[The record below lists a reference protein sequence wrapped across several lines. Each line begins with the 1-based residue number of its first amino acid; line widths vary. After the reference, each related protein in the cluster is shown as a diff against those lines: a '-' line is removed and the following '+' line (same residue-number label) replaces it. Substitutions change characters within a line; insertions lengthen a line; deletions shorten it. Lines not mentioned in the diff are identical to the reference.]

1 MNFKIIVNL
10 NFGVKY
16 QRNRYFMACSRE
28 HFFCFKTKMKKFTA
42 DGRFLLTGSI
52 VKYFKMFL
60 TSYKWN

>member
-28 HFFCFKTKMKKFTA
+28 HFFCFKTKM
-42 DGRFLLTGSI
+42 
-52 VKYFKMFL
+52 
-60 TSYKWN
+60 